1 MVMLYEGEDFANTD
15 GATDRATA
23 PPVGTAVAAAVHNS
37 VDIPWLS
44 STSCMAIFPAASAT
58 ASSAPFPCDAAAG
71 EH

>member
-23 PPVGTAVAAAVHNS
+23 PPVGTATAAVHNS

-44 STSCMAIFPAASAT
+44 STSCMAIFPAAAAAST
-58 ASSAPFPCDAAAG
+58 APLPCDAAAG